1 MLADQLHANCRFNC
15 RHPPYWVMAQRNTPR
30 HRGRFGASLGY
41 QAFIRTHERHSRAD
55 LVTQSKDRISRSHGL
70 LDLSGEND
78 SFAFVVPAKSNRPC
92 LILAR
97 AAVGGLDAL
106 QNVSHGQLAFHLKA
120 AGFERRL
127 DDGYRV
133 GTKVFSHHRRSTW
146 VHLLAHGLSGGADR
160 RCQTGHLLVIH
171 LKGIHCGHLLGVWPK
186 PSAQPARRRR
196 RSPQSVPSGGPWS
209 H

>member
-1 MLADQLHANCRFNC
+1 
-15 RHPPYWVMAQRNTPR
+15 MAQRNTPR

-41 QAFIRTHERHSRAD
+41 QAFVRTHERHSRAD

-97 AAVGGLDAL
+97 AAVSGLDTL
-106 QNVSHGQLAFHLKA
+106 QDVRHGQLALHLEATCLQRSFHHGHGVSA
-120 AGFERRL
+120 Q
-127 DDGYRV
+127 
-133 GTKVFSHHRRSTW
+133 VFSHHRRSTW

-160 RCQTGHLLVIH
+160 RCQTGNLLIVH
-171 LKGIHCGHLLGVWPK
+171 FKGIHCALPLGAWPE
-186 PSAQPARRRR
+186 PSELPARLPMRSLRCAPTGAQWRR
-196 RSPQSVPSGGPWS
+196 
-209 H
+209 